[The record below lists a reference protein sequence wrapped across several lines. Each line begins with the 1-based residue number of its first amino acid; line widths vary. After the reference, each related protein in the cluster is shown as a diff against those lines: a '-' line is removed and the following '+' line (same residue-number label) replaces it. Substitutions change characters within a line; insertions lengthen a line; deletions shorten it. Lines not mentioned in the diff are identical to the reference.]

1 MLDRFSA
8 TLVIPSGF
16 LRPPLARLVFLL
28 PLLLGSVA
36 AQGPTFRSET
46 SLVLVPTLVKDRDGR
61 PIYGLEAKDFVVEDE
76 GVEQAAGLDEEA
88 ESEPV
93 SLVIA
98 IQRGRRAA
106 YEFPRIEGLGSMLD
120 PLMSAGL
127 TQAAIVE
134 FDSRVELKRDFTPDG
149 SLIAREL
156 KNLEA
161 GDGGAAILD
170 AVYFSEKLLDQV
182 PANRQRVL
190 LLISETRDHGS
201 IWAGKMNELVDVV
214 GSSKTSMYALTFSP
228 SRSNLLDTMRGN
240 NIGEMHEGP
249 DLLAPVL
256 MGVQAM
262 RKNSPKAM
270 AAMTGGEYE
279 SFSTRDAFENRM
291 LDFTNHLHSRYLLS
305 FVPKDP
311 HPGMHSIRVTLKR
324 PEAGKVLARS
334 SYWAHGAGQ

>member
-1 MLDRFSA
+1 M
-8 TLVIPSGF
+8 V
-16 LRPPLARLVFLL
+16 RLVLL
-28 PLLLGSVA
+28 LLLLGGTMA

-46 SLVLVPTLVKDRDGR
+46 NLVLVPTLVKGSDGR
-61 PIYGLEAKDFVVEDE
+61 PIYGLRAQDFVVEDD
-76 GVEQAAGLDEEA
+76 GVEQAARLDEEA

-98 IQRGRRAA
+98 VQRGRRAA

-120 PLMSAGL
+120 PLMSEGL
-127 TQAAIVE
+127 TRVAIVE
-134 FDSRVELKRDFTPDG
+134 FDSRVELQQDFTSDG
-149 SLIAREL
+149 REIAREL
-156 KNLEA
+156 KNLQA

-182 PANRQRVL
+182 PSNRQRVL
-190 LLISETRDHGS
+190 LLVSETRDHGS
-201 IWAGKMNELVDVV
+201 VWARKINEVVDLV
-214 GSSKTSMYALTFSP
+214 GSSNTSMYALAFSP
-228 SRSNLLDTMRGN
+228 SRSNLLDTMRGDN
-240 NIGEMHEGP
+240 PQEMHEGP
-249 DLLAPVL
+249 DLMAPIV

-279 SFSTRDAFENRM
+279 SFSTRDSFENHM

-311 HPGMHSIRVTLKR
+311 HPGVHSIRVRLKR
-324 PEAGKVLARS
+324 PETGKVLARS
-334 SYWAHGAGQ
+334 SYWALGGQ